1 VERRS
6 YGQYC
11 ALARAL
17 DVVGERWTLL
27 VVRDLIMGPKRF
39 TDLLEGLPG
48 IGRNL
53 LVARLRHL
61 EAVGL
66 VRRAI
71 LAPPAASRV
80 YELTDDG
87 RSLAVALGPLTRWGA
102 RRLGERTERELFR
115 PGWMAMAMTAGA
127 DLEATRGVHA
137 IYQLEVDGEIWHLRV
152 DDGIVEPRAAPADRP
167 DLVIRMDTATLVDI
181 VANATSPIQAA
192 ATGRLMIDGPPEA
205 FTQCIAIFAGSQV
218 DALG

>member
-1 VERRS
+1 MERRT

-17 DVVGERWTLL
+17 DVVGDRWTLL

-61 EAVGL
+61 EAQRL
-66 VRRAI
+66 VRRSV

-80 YELTDDG
+80 YELTADG
-87 RSLAVALGPLTRWGA
+87 REPALALGPLTRWGA
-102 RRLGERTERELFR
+102 RRLGQRADGELFR

-127 DLEATRGVHA
+127 DVEATRGVHA
-137 IYQLEVDGEIWHLRV
+137 IYQLEVDGDVWHMRV
-152 DDGIVEPRAAPADRP
+152 DDGIVEPRATAAERP
-167 DLVIRMDTATLVDI
+167 DVVIRMDTTTLVDL
-181 VANATSPIQAA
+181 VAGATSPLEAA
-192 ATGRLMIDGPPEA
+192 GAGRLTIDGPPEA
-205 FTQCIAIFAGSQV
+205 FAQCVAIFAGPPI
-218 DALG
+218 DAAG

>member
-1 VERRS
+1 MERRT

-17 DVVGERWTLL
+17 DLVGGRGTLL

-61 EAVGL
+61 EAEGI
-66 VRRAI
+66 VRRAT

-80 YELTDDG
+80 YELTDEG
-87 RSLAVALGPLTRWGA
+87 RDLAVALGPLTRWGA
-102 RRLGERTERELFR
+102 RRLGQQREGELFR
-115 PGWMAMAMTAGA
+115 P
-127 DLEATRGVHA
+127 
-137 IYQLEVDGEIWHLRV
+137 
-152 DDGIVEPRAAPADRP
+152 
-167 DLVIRMDTATLVDI
+167 
-181 VANATSPIQAA
+181 
-192 ATGRLMIDGPPEA
+192 
-205 FTQCIAIFAGSQV
+205 
-218 DALG
+218 

>member
-1 VERRS
+1 MERRT

-27 VVRDLIMGPKRF
+27 VIRDLIMGPRRF

-61 EAVGL
+61 EAEGI
-66 VRRAI
+66 VRRAT

-80 YELTDDG
+80 YELTEEG
-87 RSLAVALGPLTRWGA
+87 RDLAVALGPLTRWGA
-102 RRLGERTERELFR
+102 RRLGQQRDGELFR

-137 IYQLEVDGEIWHLRV
+137 TYQLEVDGEVWHLRV
-152 DDGIVEPRAAPADRP
+152 DDGVVEPRATPAERP
-167 DLVIRMDTATLVDI
+167 DVVIRMDTATLVDL
-181 VANATSPIQAA
+181 VAGATAPMEAA
-192 ATGRLMIDGPPEA
+192 AAGRLTITGPPDA
-205 FTQCIAIFAGSQV
+205 FMQCVAIFAG
-218 DALG
+218 A